1 MTATSLL
8 DDGIELRRSMF
19 LEFRAAAEDARHA
32 AADADSSLV
41 RAVHDYR
48 KALRRARA
56 LLRLFARELGKGDR
70 RDVRRALTDARRA
83 LGPARD
89 HAVANDVLGQV
100 TDENGRDVAKAIL
113 DRAATTAMS
122 TLEIKQLLDEG
133 AALAAAQVELLE
145 AALPPRL
152 DWSTLL
158 DGLRATYAEA
168 RDQRKAAKRS
178 RRAFHSWRR
187 RSKELAIQLEVLGR
201 LASAPQFEELRQQ
214 VVDANDQL
222 GHTVDLLMARNFVR
236 THSEGT
242 DSDGV
247 DLLTRAL
254 NDELD
259 GKIKEGRRAGRDAF
273 RKKPRAL
280 TRKLAKIAK
289 RDVTPVATPPL
300 IRSEEFAMT

>member
-56 LLRLFARELGKGDR
+56 VLRLFAGELAKGDR
-70 RDVRRALTDARRA
+70 RDVRRALTEARRA
-83 LGPARD
+83 LGAARD

-100 TDENGRDVAKAIL
+100 TEENGRDVAKAIL
-113 DRAATTAMS
+113 DRAAMTAMS
-122 TLEIKQLLDEG
+122 SLEIKQLLAEG
-133 AALAAAQVELLE
+133 AALAAAQVELLDT
-145 AALPPRL
+145 ALPPRIA
-152 DWSTLL
+152 WGTLL
-158 DGLRATYAEA
+158 DGLRETYAEA
-168 RDQRKAAKRS
+168 RTNRKAAKRS

-201 LASAPQFEELRQQ
+201 LSSAPQYEELRQQ
-214 VVDANDQL
+214 IVDANDQL

-236 THSEGT
+236 THSEGI
-242 DSDGV
+242 DADGV
-247 DLLTRAL
+247 DLVLRAL
-254 NDELD
+254 TDDLD
-259 GKIKEGRRAGRDAF
+259 VKIKDGRRAGRDAF

-280 TRKLAKIAK
+280 ARKLAKISK
-289 RDVTPVATPPL
+289 REVTPVATPPL